1 MGSRRDLRFDA
12 DQICKGKCEL
22 APLSGSMPAQL
33 IDHFVGKWR
42 AAERAPR
49 CKRCWLKLMRRRQPS
64 ERTAMGPENLEI
76 DVQQRPRRAG
86 GTGVFSK
93 KVSEEAN
100 GESDERLQER

>member
-1 MGSRRDLRFDA
+1 
-12 DQICKGKCEL
+12 
-22 APLSGSMPAQL
+22 
-33 IDHFVGKWR
+33 
-42 AAERAPR
+42 
-49 CKRCWLKLMRRRQPS
+49 
-64 ERTAMGPENLEI
+64 MGPENPEI